1 MRIERLVVTLEII
14 ETTTITVTQ
23 TGVTNDEGPNDPA
36 VRRDVEL
43 AAAAPSSGMLD
54 LLPAI
59 EVARRTFSNGSGS
72 TAEVT
77 VAADG
82 SGSLQATGLVE
93 QASMQVSNPDPN
105 ARIDFAM
112 QWACHQQE

>member
-1 MRIERLVVTLEII
+1 MALTRIGAY
-14 ETTTITVTQ
+14 
-23 TGVTNDEGPNDPA
+23 TGPGTYEMKAQASG
-36 VRRDVEL
+36 
-43 AAAAPSSGMLD
+43 GMLD
-54 LLPAI
+54 PLPAI

-93 QASMQVSNPDPN
+93 QTSMQVSNPDPN

-112 QWACHQQE
+112 QWTCQQEK

>member
-1 MRIERLVVTLEII
+1 VTLEII

-36 VRRDVEL
+36 VRHDVEL
-43 AAAAPSSGMLD
+43 AAAAPSGGMLD
-54 LLPAI
+54 LFPAI

-82 SGSLQATGLVE
+82 SGSLQATGLVG

-112 QWACHQQE
+112 QWTCQQGK